1 MKTPLI
7 FCHFFNRKSGNPVW
21 HQCQMPPFGYLE
33 RLNGINQRV
42 WFCLLPVAVDEV
54 FLRRLE
60 CRIASTIA
68 WIHKTVSSDAALVIE
83 RCSYAIISTSRLC
96 PVQDYS
102 TVCKELI
109 VEQQITT
116 EKKCRSFCPLIGVKS
131 EAYSYRLRWMVWL
144 NDAHHSFVSF
154 FAWFGILSS
163 GHWSC
168 GDRLQN
174 CTALK

>member
-1 MKTPLI
+1 MSNAAFWLFGTIERNQSEGLILSPSSCSGRRVFKT
-7 FCHFFNRKSGNPVW
+7 F
-21 HQCQMPPFGYLE
+21 
-33 RLNGINQRV
+33 RV
-42 WFCLLPVAVDEV
+42 PYSID
-54 FLRRLE
+54 
-60 CRIASTIA
+60 IA

-109 VEQQITT
+109 AKQQITT

-144 NDAHHSFVSF
+144 NEAHHSFVSF